1 MVRISKQCERRA
13 RSPHRPRKASEKTGA
28 RKDNLPLGYKA
39 HENAL
44 EGSHAEVA
52 FIPKIK

>member
-1 MVRISKQCERRA
+1 MVRISKQGEKRS
-13 RSPHRPRKASEKTGA
+13 RSPHKHQNPSEKTGPL
-28 RKDNLPLGYKA
+28 KDNLSKGYKA

-44 EGSHAEVA
+44 QGDAANQA

>member
-1 MVRISKQCERRA
+1 MVRISKQSEKRA
-13 RSPHRPRKASEKTGA
+13 RFPRKSRKPSPKTGPL
-28 RKDNLPLGYKA
+28 KDQLPLGYKA

-44 EGSHAEVA
+44 SGDDAGKA